1 MVLSNAI
8 SPTTTVNQNLVAES
22 SGPHQLYLPI
32 LQGGNPNP
40 VGSDTINGNVSDGSQ
55 LTSLSIIVRAPN
67 GETMIMAELALT
79 GSDWSYALNPTEAGS
94 YRIWV
99 RAVDEAGNITQT
111 ESYEVNVVGLTDRL
125 WLPLISN

>member
-8 SPTTTVNQNLVAES
+8 SPTTTVNQNLIAES

-40 VGSDTINGNVSDGSQ
+40 VGSDTINGNVIN
-55 LTSLSIIVRAPN
+55 LLKIAILSIIVRAPN
-67 GETMIMAELALT
+67 GETTTEELTLT
-79 GSDWSYALNPTEAGS
+79 GSDWSYALNPSEAGS

-111 ESYEVNVVGLTDRL
+111 ESYEVEVVGLTDRL